1 MKVYKDD
8 RGSHDLE
15 VQIEKLQLR
24 VRELEEI
31 NEAHKKLNGD
41 LRAEIL
47 FYKKKAEHFEVMSKQ
62 LKKEN
67 QEFRQKSSDMID
79 EFRNKG
85 DM

>member
-31 NEAHKKLNGD
+31 NEAHKKLNGE
-41 LRAEIL
+41 LRE
-47 FYKKKAEHFEVMSKQ
+47 E
-62 LKKEN
+62 LKNVRKTLAGV
-67 QEFRQKSSDMID
+67 S
-79 EFRNKG
+79 
-85 DM
+85 

>member
-31 NEAHKKLNGD
+31 NESHKKLNGE
-41 LRAEIL
+41 LREEL
-47 FYKKKAEHFEVMSKQ
+47 KHVRKA
-62 LKKEN
+62 LT
-67 QEFRQKSSDMID
+67 RIP
-79 EFRNKG
+79 
-85 DM
+85 